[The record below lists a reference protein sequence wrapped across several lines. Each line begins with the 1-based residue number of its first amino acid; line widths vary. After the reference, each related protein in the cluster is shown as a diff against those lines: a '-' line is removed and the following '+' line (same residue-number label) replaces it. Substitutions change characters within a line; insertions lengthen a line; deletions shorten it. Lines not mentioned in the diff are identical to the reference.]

1 MTVVASDR
9 LDRLADQAKTWY
21 STLTDHVF
29 RHTTIQIVLI
39 GWALASDSAR
49 QRVME
54 FDPAWRLALAL
65 LPLAYSLMVI
75 IIYRRVAGKSA
86 YVMSELAELDK
97 QAHRDLQTY
106 AIPPDWWI
114 SMAAIHVLLSVLV
127 VFLLLV

>member
-1 MTVVASDR
+1 MTVAGSDR

-21 STLTDHVF
+21 TTLTDHVF

-49 QRVME
+49 LRVME
-54 FDPAWRLALAL
+54 FVPAWRVALAV

-75 IIYRRVAGKSA
+75 IIYRRVANKSA

-97 QAHRDLQTY
+97 QAHQDLQNY
-106 AIPPDWWI
+106 AIPRDWWI
-114 SMAAIHVLLSVLV
+114 SMSVVHVALSVVVVLLLFV
-127 VFLLLV
+127 